1 MLADELRSRIAAR
14 CRGAL
19 VPARRRAASTSARRR
34 ANAGAA
40 VEPRALPRYVGLFD
54 VDANLTHKA
63 FKGDWREQVV
73 HAAAAGVT
81 HALVPGSS
89 LADSRRALALSQD
102 GGGAEV
108 RMWTTAG
115 VHPFNA
121 AEVGGVDGAMAE
133 LRALLGSSERIVAL
147 GECGLDYSDGF
158 PPAAAQLVWFE
169 RQLDLACELQKPLFL
184 HIRAAFPD
192 ARRLLDGRAAELP
205 PVLVH
210 CFDGDAEEL
219 QWCLS
224 SGFHVSVSGLV
235 CKAQRGAPLRA
246 LLPQIPLDAL
256 MVETDAPYLGWKG
269 CRVGHAKGAKKT
281 FPNVPSALPLVVDAV
296 AAAMGRAGGDV
307 AVATAA
313 NARRF
318 FGV

>member
-1 MLADELRSRIAAR
+1 MLRVDELC
-14 CRGAL
+14 CRVGWL
-19 VPARRRAASTSARRR
+19 VAARRRAASTTARQR
-34 ANAGAA
+34 ARAGSA
-40 VEPRALPRYVGLFD
+40 VESPGVPRYAGLFD
-54 VDANLTHKA
+54 VDANLTHEA
-63 FKGDWREQVV
+63 FKADWREQVR
-73 HAAAAGVT
+73 HAASAGVS

-89 LADSRRALALSQD
+89 LADSRRALTLAVES
-102 GGGAEV
+102 GSSEV
-108 RMWTTAG
+108 QMWTTAG
-115 VHPFNA
+115 VHPYNA
-121 AEVGGVDGAMAE
+121 AEVGGVDSAMSD

-158 PPAAAQLVWFE
+158 PPAATQLVWFE
-169 RQLDLACELQKPLFL
+169 RQLDLACELQTPLFL

-192 ARRLLDGRAAELP
+192 ARRLLEARAAELP
-205 PVLVH
+205 SVLVH
-210 CFDGDAEEL
+210 CFDGDSEEL

-224 SGFHVSVSGLV
+224 SGFHISVSGLL
-235 CKAQRGAPLRA
+235 CKAERGAPLRA
-246 LLPQIPLDAL
+246 LLPQIPLDVL